1 MATMNTQ
8 RVRSLVLMAG
18 LVSSTAVVAQTAP
31 TEPHLCAS
39 PTATPV
45 RVAPPTPGAEDV
57 TIGFVCIEGLNQTAS
72 LPRSAAPAWVGQAGR
87 EDDEQATYGV
97 AVLPPR

>member
-1 MATMNTQ
+1 MNTQ

-18 LVSSTAVVAQTAP
+18 LISSTAALAQPSP
-31 TEPHLCAS
+31 TESHLCAS

-45 RVAPPTPGAEDV
+45 RVAPPVLGAEDI
-57 TIGFVCIEGLNQTAS
+57 TIGFVCIEGLNQTGAVPRNTAS
-72 LPRSAAPAWVGQAGR
+72 AWVGRTGR

-97 AVLPPR
+97 VVMPPR